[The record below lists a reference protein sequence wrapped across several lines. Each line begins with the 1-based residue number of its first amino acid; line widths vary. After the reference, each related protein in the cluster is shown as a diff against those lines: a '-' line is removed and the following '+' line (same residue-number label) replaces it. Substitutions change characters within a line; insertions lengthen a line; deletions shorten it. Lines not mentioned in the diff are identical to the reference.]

1 MEYIFWHSFLAIYL
15 TIYSGTI
22 SGIYCDIVFG
32 ILSGIYSN
40 IFSGILSGIFLW
52 TTWHIFWHSFWHF
65 IWHSHWDLAFGWVR
79 QCPLRSGARGCRLAG
94 LSPAVPTAIWTSKSF
109 AKSMGLPPQPWHLWL
124 PASAWRLPNLE
135 VSCHTVPHDQ
145 QLASRPCNT
154 CPSASASCCPEM
166 VLAAL
171 ANTFWHPAL
180 LVGGA
185 KIGGPVGPQS
195 DRQTFNMCAQSCP
208 RILRVQGEVAISS
221 PAGKSFAS
229 L

>member
-1 MEYIFWHSFLAIYL
+1 MNYLAYILTFFLAFY
-15 TIYSGTI
+15 
-22 SGIYCDIVFG
+22 
-32 ILSGIYSN
+32 
-40 IFSGILSGIFLW
+40 
-52 TTWHIFWHSFWHF
+52 
-65 IWHSHWDLAFGWVR
+65 LAF
-79 QCPLRSGARGCRLAG
+79 PLGSGVWLSPAVPTEIWSSRLSARS

-195 DRQTFNMCAQSCP
+195 DRQAFNMCAKAA
-208 RILRVQGEVAISS
+208 LW
-221 PAGKSFAS
+221 F
-229 L
+229 